1 MKCLR
6 CGSQMQYKGTDQIQ
20 LGRTGFFIGTLSN
33 LLSGALD
40 VAIIECPDCGKIEF
54 YNPEKA
60 YPTDGADENT

>member
-1 MKCLR
+1 
-6 CGSQMQYKGTDQIQ
+6 MQYKGTDQIQ

-40 VAIIECPDCGKIEF
+40 VAIFECPDCGKIEF

-60 YPTDGADENT
+60 YPTDGADKNT

>member
-1 MKCLR
+1 
-6 CGSQMQYKGTDQIQ
+6 MQYKGTDQIQ

-40 VAIIECPDCGKIEF
+40 VAIFECPDCGKTEF
-54 YNPEKA
+54 YNSEKA

>member
-40 VAIIECPDCGKIEF
+40 VAIFECPDCGKIEF
-54 YNPEKA
+54 FNPEKGNV
-60 YPTDGADENT
+60 TEETKKDT